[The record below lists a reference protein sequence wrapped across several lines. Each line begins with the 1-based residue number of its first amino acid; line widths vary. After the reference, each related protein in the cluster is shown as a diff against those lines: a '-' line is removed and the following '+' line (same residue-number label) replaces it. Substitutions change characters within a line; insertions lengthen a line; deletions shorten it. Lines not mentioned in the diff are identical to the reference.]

1 MREEIAGKVRAS
13 LRDSGLDAVLV
24 FGYDNVQ
31 YLTGAY
37 LHYPPSFPDRHMT
50 VLWANGGDP
59 VCVLPHEWESSYLN
73 LAWFKETRT
82 YDEKP
87 GSPISVAEAAAN
99 LVKDTIGE
107 KGRIG
112 VDAERVSVSLYE
124 QLEAALDGYELK
136 PCDDWLREL
145 RMVKTPGEL
154 RLLEEVAAR
163 TDHAIAGQAHHV
175 LVKQAA
181 TEMSNT
187 ENVRVHAL
195 ERRLDEVGHHA
206 VAQVTTGANASKFW
220 PGAPMY
226 GIGFDRVPG
235 HREWM
240 RMELTATVNGYWCS
254 GARMLTM
261 GEPTEEQAAAYQAL
275 VALREAALKAMKP
288 GARCSDIYEA
298 MRQAASDKGT
308 QLVGKMALGAG
319 LGATCHEAPYISGS
333 DHTELRPGMV
343 VNLNPVVRAPSG
355 ELLMGRDTVVV
366 TEDGARVVGWYK
378 DWREPFTANYTY

>member
-1 MREEIAGKVRAS
+1 MREEIASKVRAS
-13 LRDSGLDAVLV
+13 LRDSGFDAVLV

-37 LHYPPSFPDRHMT
+37 LHYPPSFPDRYMA
-50 VLWANGGDP
+50 VFWVKGRDP

-73 LAWFKETRT
+73 LAWAKETRT
-82 YDEKP
+82 YAEEP
-87 GSPISVAEAAAN
+87 GSPICVAEAAAD
-99 LVKDTIGE
+99 LARDAIRG

-112 VDAERVSVSLYE
+112 VDAERVSASLYE
-124 QLEAALDGYELK
+124 ELEAALHGFELE
-136 PCDDWLREL
+136 PCDGWLREL
-145 RMVKTPGEL
+145 RMVKTPKEL
-154 RLLEEVAAR
+154 ELLERVAAR

-175 LVKQAA
+175 LVKQAT

-195 ERRLDEVGHHA
+195 ERQLDEVGHHA

-235 HREWM
+235 HQEWM
-240 RMELTATVNGYWCS
+240 RLELTATIDGYWSS

-275 VALREAALKAMKP
+275 VALRDAALKTMKP
-288 GARCSDIYEA
+288 GARCSEVYGAI
-298 MRQAASDKGT
+298 RRAAAEKGA
-308 QLVGKMALGAG
+308 QLVGKLALGAG
-319 LGATCHEAPYISGS
+319 VGATCHEAPYVSGS
-333 DHTELRPGMV
+333 DHTELRAGMV

-366 TEDGARVVGWYK
+366 TEDGVRVVGWYK